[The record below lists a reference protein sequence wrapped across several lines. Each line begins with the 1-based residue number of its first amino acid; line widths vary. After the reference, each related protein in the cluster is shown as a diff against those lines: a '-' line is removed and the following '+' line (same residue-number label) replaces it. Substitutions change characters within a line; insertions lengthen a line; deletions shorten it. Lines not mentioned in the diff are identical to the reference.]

1 MTASERPDGL
11 YGTRRW
17 WAVGSITLGTILTT
31 ISASMITIALPTLS
45 RDLHVTDSAAVLV
58 VTVYQLVLMMTLLP
72 FSALGDRIGHRA
84 VYQWGLVIF
93 VVATLLSF
101 FAESLPFLLVV
112 RAFQAL
118 GAAGALSVS
127 SALIRQV
134 YPASHLG
141 RGLTLNTVLAAGF
154 ATLAPTIG
162 GMILSVARWPWL
174 FAALVPFGV
183 LSIMLGRKSLPEPVI
198 HDTAYD
204 VPGAVLCAATFGL
217 AVVGIESG
225 LHGDSPVISAA
236 LVLLGLG
243 IGVLF
248 VRRELRQD
256 RPMLPVD
263 LMKQSDIALPSI
275 ALLAAYLSMTS
286 FTLILPFT
294 LQQRYHFSPVEA
306 GALLAPMPLV
316 GMFVA
321 PAFGLLS
328 DRYPAG
334 LLGGAGMLVGIAGLV
349 SFVFVPEAPAHF
361 DLLWR
366 VVVIGIGFSMFFSPV
381 TRQII
386 AAAPVSR
393 SAAAGALGTTVRGSG
408 QTLGAT
414 IVAGLLGVGLGM
426 GSAPAILA
434 AALAAVAAI
443 CCFLVL
449 RPPTRHLTVE
459 DLPEL

>member
-1 MTASERPDGL
+1 M
-11 YGTRRW
+11 
-17 WAVGSITLGTILTT
+17 
-31 ISASMITIALPTLS
+31 
-45 RDLHVTDSAAVLV
+45 
-58 VTVYQLVLMMTLLP
+58 
-72 FSALGDRIGHRA
+72 
-84 VYQWGLVIF
+84 
-93 VVATLLSF
+93 
-101 FAESLPFLLVV
+101 
-112 RAFQAL
+112 
-118 GAAGALSVS
+118 
-127 SALIRQV
+127 
-134 YPASHLG
+134 
-141 RGLTLNTVLAAGF
+141 AAGF

-162 GMILSVARWPWL
+162 GMILSVGRWPWL

-183 LSIMLGRKSLPEPVI
+183 LSILLGRKALPDPVI

-236 LVLLGLG
+236 LVLLGVA
-243 IGVLF
+243 IGVFF

-263 LMKQSDIALPSI
+263 LMKQPDISLPSI
-275 ALLAAYLSMTS
+275 ALFAAYLSMTS

-334 LLGGAGMLVGIAGLV
+334 LLGGAGMAVGIAGLL
-349 SFVFVPEAPAHF
+349 SFAFVPDVPNHF

-386 AAAPVSR
+386 AAAPITR

-414 IVAGLLGVGLGM
+414 VVAGLLGSGLGM
-426 GSAPAILA
+426 GIVPALLA
-434 AALAAVAAI
+434 AGLAAVAGI
-443 CCFLVL
+443 CCFLV
-449 RPPTRHLTVE
+449 PKAPSRHIAVE